1 MWDECCVSRG
11 FWRQTRYDSLFSV
24 VLCPENDRFWQPAVC
39 SCPPGHSGNPLSHCS
54 RAECLDHTECR
65 GDMAC
70 RNGVCVNPCAGS
82 CGVNAN
88 CEVSLSQF
96 YPLDMFLQVSDN
108 CRQETTYQCAHVSED
123 TLETHLIV
131 VVFKIHVSITKHFRI
146 HDHWNNYC
154 NLLRIGIVGW

>member
-11 FWRQTRYDSLFSV
+11 FWWQTRYDSLFTV
-24 VLCPENDRFWQPAVC
+24 VLCPENDRFWQLAVC

-88 CEVSLSQF
+88 CEVSLAQIYSIRNLF
-96 YPLDMFLQVSDN
+96 TTVRSLQTRNHVPVCSCLRGYTGDPFN
-108 CRQETTYQCAHVSED
+108 SCRLQDPRKYNKTLPYIWLLKYSIVIYLESE
-123 TLETHLIV
+123 E
-131 VVFKIHVSITKHFRI
+131 
-146 HDHWNNYC
+146 
-154 NLLRIGIVGW
+154 